1 MQYSISEKVKKIILS
16 IDIPLISLKNQNKDK
31 IIIHVKREGMQQK
44 RIIEVKVSISLAAN
58 TLESGIDSTI

>member
-1 MQYSISEKVKKIILS
+1 MQYNISEKVKKIILS

>member
-1 MQYSISEKVKKIILS
+1 MQYNISEKVKKIILS

-31 IIIHVKREGMQQK
+31 RIIHVKREGMQQK

>member
-1 MQYSISEKVKKIILS
+1 MQYNISEKVKKIILS
-16 IDIPLISLKNQNKDK
+16 RDIPLISLKNQNKDK